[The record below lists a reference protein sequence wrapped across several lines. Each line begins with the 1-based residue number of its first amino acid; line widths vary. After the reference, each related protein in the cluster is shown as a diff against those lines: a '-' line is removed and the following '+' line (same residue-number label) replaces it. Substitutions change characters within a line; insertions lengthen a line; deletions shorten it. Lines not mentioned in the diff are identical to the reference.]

1 MLELKDPHAPALAQ
15 LTDKVTTLSFAFTT
29 PTENVAEAFTAISAG
44 GAPRNK
50 TEIGFE
56 GGVIDCNPPLLH
68 PASQL
73 IRETPIIRTRTVLQ

>member
-56 GGVIDCNPPLLH
+56 GGVIDCKLPPLLH

-73 IRETPIIRTRTVLQ
+73 TRETPKRTRTALQ